1 MQFVVKYNDND
12 NIALL
17 KEKIKK
23 EKPNTCKNVPTNF
36 LLVWQCK
43 EPKLLLTTDRM
54 GIDEFLR
61 SISFHKK
68 RGAVKLSSE
77 RKLKDLGLGD
87 EEVLLTQLPGKY

>member
-1 MQFVVKYNDND
+1 
-12 NIALL
+12 
-17 KEKIKK
+17 
-23 EKPNTCKNVPTNF
+23 
-36 LLVWQCK
+36 
-43 EPKLLLTTDRM
+43 M